1 MSEACY
7 FVAIFLMPRS
17 WGEEHTAI
25 MSYGV
30 DDCYPIEALVCVL
43 FLAIGGFEMYSFD
56 VLKPAER
63 NTDNSNGH
71 S

>member
-30 DDCYPIEALVCVL
+30 DEVRII
-43 FLAIGGFEMYSFD
+43 FGHRFEMYSFA
-56 VLKPAER
+56 VLISAER